1 MKHHT
6 HDPYARMAPIY
17 DLVTAPFLDPMRLA
31 VCRLA
36 QSTGARRAVDL
47 CCGTGRQAW
56 MLAAVGVETLG
67 VDLSPSMLARAESP
81 PRGVAVPG
89 GAGPRFARMDATSL
103 ELPEASFDLAVA
115 ALSLHEMPWD
125 EAVRLFSE
133 MWRVVRPGGLV
144 TVADY
149 VPPGTGLAR
158 AARLGVLAAE
168 WSAGARHFGNYR
180 QFMIRGGLPGFL
192 AGACP
197 ECPVRLAGR
206 FLIGNAALAIMERGA
221 EPPA

>member
-1 MKHHT
+1 MT

-17 DLVTAPFLDPMRLA
+17 DLVTAPFLDPMRRA

-36 QSTGARRAVDL
+36 QDVGARRAVDL

-56 MLAAVGVETLG
+56 MLAAMGVDTLG
-67 VDLSPSMLARAESP
+67 VDLSPSMLARADRP
-81 PRGVAVPG
+81 PGGRMVPG

-103 ELPEASFDLAVA
+103 EVPEASFDLAVV

-133 MWRVVRPGGLV
+133 MRRVVRPGGLV
-144 TVADY
+144 MVADY
-149 VPPGTGLAR
+149 VSPGTGLAR
-158 AARLGVLAAE
+158 AARMGVLAAE

-180 QFMIRGGLPGFL
+180 KFMVRGGLPGFL
-192 AGACP
+192 DAVCR
-197 ECPVRLAGR
+197 ECGVRLVHR
-206 FLIGNAALAIMERGA
+206 FLFGNAALAVMDRSASVPG
-221 EPPA
+221 

>member
-1 MKHHT
+1 MT

-36 QSTGARRAVDL
+36 QAAGARRAVDL

-56 MLAAVGVETLG
+56 MLAAMGVETLG

-81 PRGVAVPG
+81 PRGVAAPG
-89 GAGPRFARMDATSL
+89 GTEPRFARLDAACL
-103 ELPEASFDLAVA
+103 DLPDASFDLALT
-115 ALSLHEMPWD
+115 ALSLHEMPESD
-125 EAVRLFSE
+125 ARGIFRE

-180 QFMIRGGLPGFL
+180 RFMVRGALPGFL
-192 AGACP
+192 DAACR
-197 ECPVRLAGR
+197 ECGVRLVHR
-206 FLIGNAALAIMERGA
+206 FLFGNAALAVMERGA